1 MSPLEFAA
9 VCVAGGLG
17 AALRF
22 VVDGLV
28 RQRAR
33 ATFPFGTAVINLSG
47 SLVLGLLTG
56 LTLSSVVSPTWALVA
71 GTGLMGGYTTFS
83 TASIETM
90 RLLQERRYALA
101 VGNGFV
107 VLALTVLL
115 GLVGFW
121 LGSGL

>member
-1 MSPLEFAA
+1 MSPLEFSA

-22 VVDGLV
+22 VIDGLV
-28 RQRAR
+28 RQRVR
-33 ATFPFGTAVINLSG
+33 VPFPFGTAIINLSG
-47 SLVLGLLTG
+47 SLVLGFLTG
-56 LTLSSVVSPTWALVA
+56 LALSSVVSPTWTLVA

-83 TASIETM
+83 TASVETM

-101 VGNGFV
+101 IGNGFV

-121 LGSGL
+121 LGSAL

>member
-28 RQRAR
+28 RQRVR
-33 ATFPFGTAVINLSG
+33 TTFPFGTAVINLSG

-56 LTLSSVVSPTWALVA
+56 LTLSSVVSPAWALVA

-83 TASIETM
+83 TASVETM

-101 VGNGFV
+101 LGNGFV

>member
-1 MSPLEFAA
+1 MSPVEFAA

-22 VVDGLV
+22 VVDGVV
-28 RQRAR
+28 RGRLRAS
-33 ATFPFGTAVINLSG
+33 FPFGTAVINLSG

-56 LTLSSVVSPTWALVA
+56 LTFTAVVPPSWAVVA

-101 VGNGFV
+101 FGNGFV

-115 GLVGFW
+115 GLVGYW
-121 LGSGL
+121 IGSAL

>member
-28 RQRAR
+28 RQRVR

-56 LTLSSVVSPTWALVA
+56 LTLSSVVSPTWVLVA

-83 TASIETM
+83 TASVETM

-101 VGNGFV
+101 LGNGFV